1 MAEIYSINPRTEQ
14 IIGVI
19 PESTILEVDEKITN
33 AKSAFESWANLS
45 LHERIGF
52 LEKIS
57 QKLEQNKIELIDIIC
72 KEVGK
77 PEASAQWEVNDA
89 IKSIHYYMNQ
99 IPSLHKV
106 NIKIDEDSFKNTKA
120 FIDYTPYGVI
130 GLITPWNYPCCLSFW
145 TIAPALLSGNTIVY
159 KPSEYSSFVGRMIYD
174 ILDEV
179 LPHNV
184 FNIVIGSK
192 NIGKYLVESD
202 IDKLFFTG
210 SVNAGHDIVKNIGI
224 KAYSL
229 ELGGKDAFIVCED
242 ADIEMT
248 TGAAAWGA
256 FTNAGQVCTSL
267 ERCYVHEDILE
278 KFVDSLIQKVSNLTI
293 GKDIQPLISNTQLE
307 KVQSHLEDA
316 NNKGCTVL
324 IGGKRANMQGYF
336 FEPTILVD
344 VDHSMKI
351 MKEETFGPILPI
363 MTFTNE
369 DEAVDLANDSKYG
382 LSATIWTKDIEKG
395 NELSEKIKVG
405 MAFINEINFSFDG
418 GDYWGGIKESGN
430 KSSES
435 KLMQCLMAKSYVVYS
450 GSEKRS
456 WWY

>member
-1 MAEIYSINPRTEQ
+1 MAKIYSINPRTEQ

-19 PESTILEVDEKITN
+19 PESTILEVDKIIIN
-33 AKSAFESWANLS
+33 AKSAFESWGNLS

-57 QKLEQNKIELIDIIC
+57 EKLEQNKTELIDIIC

-89 IKSIHYYMNQ
+89 IKSIYYYIDQ

-106 NIKIDEDSFKNTKA
+106 NITIDEDSFKDTKA

-159 KPSEYSSFVGRMIYD
+159 KPSEYSPFVGRMIYD
-174 ILDEV
+174 IIDEV

-248 TGAAAWGA
+248 AGAAAWGA
-256 FTNAGQVCTSL
+256 FTNAGQVRTSL

-278 KFVDSLIQKVSNLTI
+278 KFLDSLMKKVTNSTI
-293 GKDIQPLISNTQLE
+293 GKPIQPLISNTQLE

-316 NNKGCTVL
+316 INKGCKVL
-324 IGGKRANMQGYF
+324 IGGKRAKMQGYF
-336 FEPTILVD
+336 LEPTILVD

-395 NELSEKIKVG
+395 KKLGKKIKVG

-435 KLMQCLMAKSYVVYS
+435 KLMQCLMAKSYVIYL
-450 GSEKRS
+450 GSEKRRG
-456 WWY
+456 WY